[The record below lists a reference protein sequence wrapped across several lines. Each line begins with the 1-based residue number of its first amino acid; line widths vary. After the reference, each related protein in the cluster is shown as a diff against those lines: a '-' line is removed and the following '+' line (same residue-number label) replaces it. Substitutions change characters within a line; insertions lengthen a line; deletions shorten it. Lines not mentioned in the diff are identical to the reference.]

1 MAFWTTRRGRAV
13 RVLTQGIALGAL
25 VALLRVDLYRLN
37 PTRGALLRG
46 EPMAGAASDAR
57 TRDEMVKRELDVRVD
72 AEVKEII
79 ERRDRA
85 AEEANAAVEESP
97 RLREVHV
104 PSSTSTS
111 TVQTTAQQ

>member
-57 TRDEMVKRELDVRVD
+57 TRDEMVKRELDVLVD

-79 ERRDRA
+79 
-85 AEEANAAVEESP
+85 
-97 RLREVHV
+97 
-104 PSSTSTS
+104 
-111 TVQTTAQQ
+111 